1 MPISPIRS
9 VWCISI
15 RVTRVSWY
23 GWYLNAQDDYPHTS
37 YLLITLDNF
46 YDHPDRLHSGT
57 RLRTGTLM
65 TNEIAIF
72 HAGRLGSL
80 TKRGS
85 GDKDKT
91 LQSSRVDKGS
101 GDKSLQLS
109 RGDKREVCTATT
121 SATLTMVE
129 SPRYH
134 QAKESNIL
142 REYLE
147 EFQCADTPL
156 RTRIIEK
163 AMAQLYRLR
172 PSGTPFDKKV
182 ATKKIQKWFYNHY
195 VRPRRQY
202 IKFTQKW
209 SARNAYYHLHHDEV
223 LERAKE
229 DSGKEPGDRAFLGA
243 LQDATTALWNA
254 VSPEDQE
261 EYVDAANEWSEN
273 TPPKHIQSRMASS
286 MRERFIQDF
295 QGQLYKT
302 CGIHSIVLTAYES
315 EENNLRIGFND
326 VNSVLQDG
334 KDFWKF
340 CPDWKSAALWDQW
353 AQFGRMCFAE
363 DPAQEPPK
371 KGFSKT
377 IITPIPLVVNKNGRP
392 ELPTVTMHDG
402 YKTKVVQSLL
412 RDYCTAHIR
421 YVTRK
426 PKLTSPWGSLTK
438 DPSSWISNEC
448 IPNGFEWKDPS
459 KIQIGEVFHLL
470 NYWRERQDQEDPPR
484 RGQSV
489 RKAKIQ
495 QSPVSDEEHFVL
507 PHSQD
512 FDQEDEETSINKSSD
527 DSPNDNDS
535 SDKTDADRSSGGS
548 SHGGDPSE
556 DEGAMES
563 LPLNMSCAAEEVCP
577 DVAGPS
583 CSPQFRGKEMQVGHK
598 PHVAKEEELKWTIK
612 VTEKVWFVGVLTVTL
627 EDDLGKLFAY
637 DIRNETE

>member
-23 GWYLNAQDDYPHTS
+23 MSDDIGDSDHGGESEISPGQGEQS
-37 YLLITLDNF
+37 VDPGFSIT
-46 YDHPDRLHSGT
+46 
-57 RLRTGTLM
+57 
-65 TNEIAIF
+65 
-72 HAGRLGSL
+72 
-80 TKRGS
+80 
-85 GDKDKT
+85 
-91 LQSSRVDKGS
+91 
-101 GDKSLQLS
+101 
-109 RGDKREVCTATT
+109 
-121 SATLTMVE
+121 
-129 SPRYH
+129 PRD
-134 QAKESNIL
+134 ADIL

-202 IKFTQKW
+202 IKFTRKW
-209 SARNAYYHLHHDEV
+209 SARNAYYHLHRDEV

-286 MRERFIQDF
+286 MRERIIQDF

-302 CGIHSIVLTAYES
+302 CGIRSIVLTAYES
-315 EENNLRIGFND
+315 EENNLRIGF
-326 VNSVLQDG
+326 VLQDG
-334 KDFWKF
+334 KDFRKF

-363 DPAQEPPK
+363 DTAQKPPK
-371 KGFSKT
+371 KGLSKT
-377 IITPIPLVVNKNGRP
+377 ITTPIPLVVDKDRCP

-426 PKLTSPWGSLTK
+426 PKLTIPWGSLTK

-459 KIQIGEVFHLL
+459 KIQIGEVFRLL
-470 NYWRERQDQEDPPR
+470 NYWRERQDQGIGPLMWEPTSPLFDHIEDPPR
-484 RGQSV
+484 RGRSV
-489 RKAKIQ
+489 RKAKFQ

-527 DSPNDNDS
+527 DSPNDNDL

-577 DVAGPS
+577 ELDVDDDGGPASAEYNHSSVNGSLSPDVAGPS
-583 CSPQFRGKEMQVGHK
+583 CSPQFRWKEMQVGHK
-598 PHVAKEEELKWTIK
+598 PHVAKEEELKRTIK
-612 VTEKVWFVGVLTVTL
+612 VTEKVRNMDTGR
-627 EDDLGKLFAY
+627 GAAIIHP
-637 DIRNETE
+637 DIWRMNR

>member
-1 MPISPIRS
+1 M
-9 VWCISI
+9 
-15 RVTRVSWY
+15 
-23 GWYLNAQDDYPHTS
+23 A
-37 YLLITLDNF
+37 
-46 YDHPDRLHSGT
+46 
-57 RLRTGTLM
+57 
-65 TNEIAIF
+65 
-72 HAGRLGSL
+72 
-80 TKRGS
+80 
-85 GDKDKT
+85 
-91 LQSSRVDKGS
+91 
-101 GDKSLQLS
+101 
-109 RGDKREVCTATT
+109 
-121 SATLTMVE
+121 E

-134 QAKESNIL
+134 RAKEKQSVDPGFSITPRDADIL

-202 IKFTQKW
+202 IKFTRKW
-209 SARNAYYHLHHDEV
+209 SARNAYYHLHRDEV

-286 MRERFIQDF
+286 MRERIIQDF

-302 CGIHSIVLTAYES
+302 CGIRSIVLTAYES
-315 EENNLRIGFND
+315 EENNLRIGF
-326 VNSVLQDG
+326 VLQDG
-334 KDFWKF
+334 KDFRKF

-363 DPAQEPPK
+363 DTAQEPPK
-371 KGFSKT
+371 KGLSKT
-377 IITPIPLVVNKNGRP
+377 ITTPIPLVVNKKGRP

-426 PKLTSPWGSLTK
+426 PKLTIPWGSLTK
-438 DPSSWISNEC
+438 DPSSWISNKC

-459 KIQIGEVFHLL
+459 KIQIGEVFRLL
-470 NYWRERQDQEDPPR
+470 NYWRERQDQGIGPLMWEPTSPLFAHIEDPPR
-484 RGQSV
+484 RGRSV
-489 RKAKIQ
+489 RKAKLQ

-535 SDKTDADRSSGGS
+535 SDKTDANRSSGGS

-556 DEGAMES
+556 DEGTMES

-577 DVAGPS
+577 ELDVDDDRGPASAEYNHSSVNGSLSPDEAGPS
-583 CSPQFRGKEMQVGHK
+583 CSPQLQGKEMQVGHK
-598 PHVAKEEELKWTIK
+598 PHVAKEEELKRTIK
-612 VTEKVWFVGVLTVTL
+612 VTEKVRNMDTGR
-627 EDDLGKLFAY
+627 GAAIIHP
-637 DIRNETE
+637 DIWRMNR